1 MSCACFLLLCVFLFL
16 CFFASLFVFVFE
28 IEFSRG
34 FLLHCVLSG
43 WLAVVVGGADEL
55 LEARVDD
62 LVGLHGG
69 DEDVGDPEEDEYAR
83 CDDLDAPGA
92 SELAVAEFAPSQED
106 HDGAHRKTAKQ
117 RHGEAQAGNQSRNS
131 L

>member
-1 MSCACFLLLCVFLFL
+1 MCSCRVRVFLFL

-62 LVGLHGG
+62 LVGLHGR

>member
-1 MSCACFLLLCVFLFL
+1 MFMSCACFFFCVFS
-16 CFFASLFVFVFE
+16 CFFASFFVFVFE

-34 FLLHCVLSG
+34 FLLHCVLSV
-43 WLAVVVGGADEL
+43 WLADEEL
-55 LEARVDD
+55 LEARLDD

-83 CDDLDAPGA
+83 GDGLDALGA
-92 SELAVAEFAPSQED
+92 SELAAAEFAPGQED
-106 HDGAHRKTAKQ
+106 EDGAHRKTAKH

>member
-1 MSCACFLLLCVFLFL
+1 MSCACFLVSLLL
-16 CFFASLFVFVFE
+16 CFFIRFRLRDRVFPRISVAL
-28 IEFSRG
+28 R
-34 FLLHCVLSG
+34 VV
-43 WLAVVVGGADEL
+43 WLAVVGGADEL
-55 LEARVDD
+55 LEARIDD
-62 LVGLHGG
+62 LVGLHGR

-117 RHGEAQAGNQSRNS
+117 RHGEAQAARLNFEVES

>member
-1 MSCACFLLLCVFLFL
+1 MFLLCVFLL
-16 CFFASLFVFVFE
+16 RCFIIPFRLRDRVFPRISVAL
-28 IEFSRG
+28 R
-34 FLLHCVLSG
+34 VV
-43 WLAVVVGGADEL
+43 WLALCGFGEVSP
-55 LEARVDD
+55 LEAGVDD

-83 CDDLDAPGA
+83 GDDLDAPGA